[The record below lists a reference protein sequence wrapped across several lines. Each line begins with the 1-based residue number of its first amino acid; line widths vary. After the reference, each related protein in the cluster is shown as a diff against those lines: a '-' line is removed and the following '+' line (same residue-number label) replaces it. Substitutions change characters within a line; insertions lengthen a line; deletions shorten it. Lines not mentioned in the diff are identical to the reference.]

1 MKDLAGVEATILG
14 EAAQGRRRYSSSR
27 NTGIAAEHPQRNRGE
42 ARWAQ
47 KIRPLPPRVVHGHEE
62 VEVVDPRNKLAKQLL
77 PRRRGTPRGENPPHA
92 PSAAPVPTGRDG
104 AGGEPSR
111 SSCLR
116 RTAPCSSF

>member
-27 NTGIAAEHPQRNRGE
+27 NTGIAAEHPRRNRGE

-77 PRRRGTPRGENPPHA
+77 PAQRVDGGIPVEENPPIA
-92 PSAAPVPTGRDG
+92 PHVPLVQPAEIEPV
-104 AGGEPSR
+104 A
-111 SSCLR
+111 
-116 RTAPCSSF
+116 